1 MTMKF
6 KSLILGSM
14 LALFSAGAAA
24 DDYVVIKYETKVF
37 DTPVAK
43 DEYASRNENDGFVN
57 LFPGMAFKKTEK
69 KTGWD
74 VIEYSP
80 GLRGMIMQ
88 NMEAGVTDLKT
99 PAPGTYK
106 VANNPKENV
115 SVSVKGDV
123 WTLKSVAKTFSGR
136 IIDNVV
142 VFFDPDVNPA
152 YTLVTMNG
160 KTYVYNY
167 SNALTKFF

>member
-1 MTMKF
+1 MKF

-14 LALFSAGAAA
+14 LALFSFGAGA

-37 DTPVAK
+37 DEPVAK
-43 DEYASRNENDGFVN
+43 DEYASKNENDGFVN

-88 NMEAGVTDLKT
+88 NMEAGISDLK
-99 PAPGTYK
+99 APGAGSYK
-106 VANNPKENV
+106 VVNNPKENV

-123 WTLKSVAKTFSGR
+123 WTLKSAAKTFSGR
-136 IIDNVV
+136 NIGNVV